1 MTALTTKMVDERG
14 RLSLGRE
21 FAEHLVIVRRVAEG
35 VLQIVMAEAV
45 PARESWLY
53 KNPAALNAVMQGIED
68 AKQGD
73 LVEGPDVEAGDAL
86 LADMED

>member
-1 MTALTTKMVDERG
+1 MAAVTTKMVDERG

-21 FAEHLVIVRRVAEG
+21 FAERLVIVKRVAVG

-53 KNPAALNAVMQGIED
+53 KNAAVLNSVMQGLED
-68 AKQGD
+68 AKHGD
-73 LVEGPDVEAGDAL
+73 LVEGPDRTAGDAL
-86 LADMED
+86 LGDMED